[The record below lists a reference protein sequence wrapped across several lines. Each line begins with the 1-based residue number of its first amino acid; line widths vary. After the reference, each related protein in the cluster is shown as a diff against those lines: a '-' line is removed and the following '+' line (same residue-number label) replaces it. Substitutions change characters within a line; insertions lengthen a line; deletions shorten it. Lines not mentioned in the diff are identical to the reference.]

1 MSDGKES
8 TTHPGKTQFFIY
20 SSLISSKITY
30 APIKKRIH
38 TDMTSIV
45 VGDARKV
52 LFGYVLERTVIV

>member
-1 MSDGKES
+1 MSDEKEPTAHTRVS
-8 TTHPGKTQFFIY
+8 PLSIWLHLNCSQ
-20 SSLISSKITY
+20 ITY

-52 LFGYVLERTVIV
+52 LFGYENESFIIC